1 LATFANACRT
11 QWAIRRK
18 FTQSGHPA
26 LEPFLAQFFTIFW
39 RNFLQFFTIFYNFL
53 VQFFTFFWRNF
64 LLPAPKLVKKLT
76 SDFRLVFQGA
86 AHAADDQEGLPQ
98 VLDLQGAD
106 HPGVPT
112 QSLSFYFRYGTYVH
126 WVK

>member
-1 LATFANACRT
+1 
-11 QWAIRRK
+11 
-18 FTQSGHPA
+18 
-26 LEPFLAQFFTIFW
+26 
-39 RNFLQFFTIFYNFL
+39 
-53 VQFFTFFWRNF
+53 
-64 LLPAPKLVKKLT
+64 
-76 SDFRLVFQGA
+76 
-86 AHAADDQEGLPQ
+86 